1 MVLLLLVLL
10 LFVLFFGA
18 EAKNLSS
25 CLEIVSLRW
34 SWDPGYAELDLRG
47 WAEPGGRLGA
57 IIWSLKPWG
66 GLRFSR
72 ERVRCTSAA
81 GGASSHQGRETR
93 RSFIQ
98 GSRGG
103 VVTKLGGELGTAVLS
118 KEVGR
123 WFENIYMKVSESMY
137 TSMCVC
143 VCVVCGE
150 GVPSRVRPCRRLRMD
165 HEILNL
171 RFRPIY

>member
-1 MVLLLLVLL
+1 M
-10 LFVLFFGA
+10 
-18 EAKNLSS
+18 
-25 CLEIVSLRW
+25 
-34 SWDPGYAELDLRG
+34 
-47 WAEPGGRLGA
+47 
-57 IIWSLKPWG
+57 
-66 GLRFSR
+66 
-72 ERVRCTSAA
+72 
-81 GGASSHQGRETR
+81 
-93 RSFIQ
+93 
-98 GSRGG
+98 
-103 VVTKLGGELGTAVLS
+103 TKLGGELGTAVLS

-143 VCVVCGE
+143 VCVWCGE